1 MASFVISVAALE
13 RNAHIL
19 HRTGQQSGAHI
30 LLALKA
36 FATTSAFAYLKPYA
50 AGCCASGL
58 YEARLAAEHFGGH
71 VAVYSPAY
79 REDELRELLSI
90 AHHIDFN
97 SLGQWQR
104 YRSTCLAH
112 PRVQSGELQLGLRVN
127 PCYSTGHTALYDA
140 CAPGSRL
147 GIPAADLAGADLSGI
162 SGLHFHTLCEQGA
175 QELIDTFRAFEN
187 VCAPLLASP
196 AIRYLNL
203 GGGHWITK
211 PDYDRE
217 SLISLLRE
225 IRAKYAVE
233 VYLEPGEAWCIHTGV
248 LRAQVLD
255 IFESLGYRHA
265 ILDVSVSAHMPDV
278 LEMPYRPAVY
288 ALKPAP
294 PGPILPTVYLPEEAY
309 ALAGEAR
316 KDVCICLSGEPPCPP
331 AVCLPGEA
339 YTLAG
344 KAGEAAHTYR
354 LGAPTCLAG
363 DVLGDYSFPEPLHV
377 GDTLVLDDMTHYTI
391 VKTTHFN
398 GVPHPDIALL
408 HADGR
413 QEVVRHFTYA
423 DFESRLG

>member
-147 GIPAADLAGADLSGI
+147 GIPAPLLHTADLTGI

-175 QELIDTFRAFEN
+175 EDLIDTFRAFERE
-187 VCAPLLASP
+187 CADLLASP

-211 PDYDRE
+211 PDYNRQA
-217 SLISLLRE
+217 LIDLVRE
-225 IRAKYAVE
+225 IRSHYQVE
-233 VYLEPGEAWCIHTGV
+233 VYLEPGEAWAIHTGV

-265 ILDVSVSAHMPDV
+265 ILDVSASAHMPDV
-278 LEMPYRPAVY
+278 LEMPYRPDVFAIQPPVAPTD
-288 ALKPAP
+288 AL
-294 PGPILPTVYLPEEAY
+294 
-309 ALAGEAR
+309 
-316 KDVCICLSGEPPCPP
+316 P
-331 AVCLPGEA
+331 AVCLPGETYA
-339 YTLAG
+339 KARA
-344 KAGEAAHTYR
+344 AGELAHTYR

-363 DVLGDYSFPEPLHV
+363 DVLGDYSFPAPLQV
-377 GDTLVLDDMTHYTI
+377 GDTLVLDDMAHYTI

-408 HADGR
+408 HSDGQLQTLR
-413 QEVVRHFTYA
+413 SFTYS
-423 DFESRLG
+423 DFKTRLG